1 MRRLLVLVVAAG
13 CLAAACGNDSQSVL
27 PAGGSSASSS
37 APAPAPAALDAIEVT
52 GLFGEKPTIDLPRP
66 FTVAT
71 SARLVL
77 IEGDGEIV
85 EEGSKVTVD
94 YFGVSGTDGV
104 EVVST
109 YGARSEPLLLDPRQV
124 LPGLVTGLVGV
135 PVGSRVLVA
144 LAPADGPAAQG
155 AGTSDGLQPTDT
167 LVLVFDVKEIRR
179 PLAKAVGTPV
189 EPAPGLPG
197 VEVAA
202 DGEPTITIP
211 SSPAPAQL
219 VTQPLIAGDGPE
231 IEAGQTITAHY
242 KGVLYATGAEFDSS
256 WGGDGP
262 RDFRIGTGNVIPG
275 WDEAIV
281 GKKVGSRLLLVVPA
295 DKAYGAAGQPAAGI
309 GPTETLVFVVDLLD
323 AA

>member
-27 PAGGSSASSS
+27 PAAGSSASS
-37 APAPAPAALDAIEVT
+37 PAPVSSALDAVDVT
-52 GLFGEKPTIDLPRP
+52 GPFGQKPTIDLPLP

-77 IEGDGEIV
+77 MEGDGDVV

-94 YFGVSGTDGV
+94 YYGVNGTDGV

-135 PVGSRVLVA
+135 PVGSRVLLA

-167 LVLVFDVKEIRR
+167 LVIVFDVKEIRR
-179 PLAKAVGTPV
+179 PLAKAEGTPV
-189 EPAPGLPG
+189 EPALGLPV

-211 SSPAPAQL
+211 SSPAPLQL
-219 VTQPLIAGDGPE
+219 VSQPLVAGDGPV

-242 KGVLYATGAEFDSS
+242 TGVIYATGAEFDSS
-256 WGGDGP
+256 WGGAGP

-281 GKKVGSRLLLVVPA
+281 GQKVGSRLLLVVPP

-309 GPTETLVFVVDLLD
+309 GPTDTLVFVVDLLD